1 MAALRARVNDFEKRY
16 TAQEFEALPEFD
28 ERFELVDGKLV
39 KKPMPN
45 HEHTN
50 IGWALCLAYA
60 LFDRQERIGRMRPEA
75 QVNLGPNDEPI
86 PDVAFWTAARMPAR
100 NLTAAAPY
108 PDLVAEIWSPHDLE
122 HPRKARDK
130 IQRYLKAGVKLV
142 WVVNPPNRTVEVYR
156 PSQTNP
162 VEVLSIGEELSGEEV
177 IPGFKVAV
185 KPLFD

>member
-1 MAALRARVNDFEKRY
+1 MAALRAQINDFEKRY
-16 TAQEFEALPEFD
+16 TAQEFEALAEFN

-60 LFDRQERIGRMRPEA
+60 LFDRQEQFGRMRPEA

-86 PDVAFWTAARMPAR
+86 PDVAYWAAARMPAR
-100 NLTAAAPY
+100 NLTNAAPY

-122 HPRKARDK
+122 HPRKAREK
-130 IQRYLKAGVKLV
+130 IRCYLQAGVRLV
-142 WVVNPPNRTVEVYR
+142 WVINPPNKTVEVYH
-156 PSQTNP
+156 PGHANP
-162 VEVLSIGEELSGEEV
+162 VQVLGLDDELSGEEV

-185 KPLFD
+185 KTLFE